1 MGEHGVRWENIE
13 NIASMENM
21 EMMKH
26 QTDDLK
32 HSIQNSK
39 DYVMTQITIFVNKT
53 KHYFTAFM
61 VTVEK
66 VIKQALGEHDS
77 GSAQDGT
84 TSSKMQSPANG
95 RLSPL
100 ACHTYSESYLGPIL
114 LANCTHISTT
124 TETVLLV
131 EKNVQILWFSGKEIM
146 IFSSLV
152 LFHYFSTCNIF
163 GNTCIFHN
171 SMVVFVSV
179 FVSVCDFVFV
189 IVCVPFFL
197 P

>member
-1 MGEHGVRWENIE
+1 
-13 NIASMENM
+13 
-21 EMMKH
+21 MMKH

-124 TETVLLV
+124 TETVPY
-131 EKNVQILWFSGKEIM
+131 I
-146 IFSSLV
+146 
-152 LFHYFSTCNIF
+152 
-163 GNTCIFHN
+163 
-171 SMVVFVSV
+171 
-179 FVSVCDFVFV
+179 DF
-189 IVCVPFFL
+189 
-197 P
+197 